1 MLNEEIKA
9 APKPTLESALEKDNL
24 PWLNAQASAKP
35 DDLCW
40 VQPPDAE
47 NRMSG
52 GGEGLRGEIP
62 VSPSDPSSITHAFI
76 RAKTTTPRLLYR
88 LRPLSIRPANC
99 VVRRF
104 ATLASFA

>member
-9 APKPTLESALEKDNL
+9 APKPTLESALEKDKL

-62 VSPSDPSSITHAFI
+62 VSPSDPLGRKK
-76 RAKTTTPRLLYR
+76 RAR
-88 LRPLSIRPANC
+88 LRNRKNAKLHC
-99 VVRRF
+99 
-104 ATLASFA
+104 

>member
-1 MLNEEIKA
+1 MLNEETKA

-52 GGEGLRGEIP
+52 GVEGLRGEIP
-62 VSPSDPSSITHAFI
+62 VSPSDPFEYIGGCPVGVNL
-76 RAKTTTPRLLYR
+76 KPRESLG
-88 LRPLSIRPANC
+88 
-99 VVRRF
+99 
-104 ATLASFA
+104 

>member
-52 GGEGLRGEIP
+52 GVEGLRGEIP
-62 VSPSDPSSITHAFI
+62 VSPSDSFGLFGVYP
-76 RAKTTTPRLLYR
+76 
-88 LRPLSIRPANC
+88 
-99 VVRRF
+99 
-104 ATLASFA
+104 ATLFLSSLFLVLISARRTLVWAGEFYSIPGPRHH